1 MFIHY
6 GLYAQLEK
14 GEWVQ
19 LRDTIPVAEYAKLK
33 DSFTADGFDAEKI
46 TDLALEA
53 GMKYITITSKHHDGF
68 CLFNTKETDFNS
80 VSAPSNRD
88 LIKEIYEAC
97 EKKGLGLFLYY
108 SYAADWKHPYFYSRE
123 SGWENARPAYKNPQ
137 PEYQFKNDKDF
148 KKYIQYA
155 HAQIKELLIQYPNIA
170 GIWLDPIMGFYSRPE
185 IFPIEKTY
193 DLIRSM
199 SPHAL
204 ISFKQGANGEED
216 FSAPERNFNA
226 KVGNGI
232 EVAQRVYEK
241 NKNKPKEI
249 CNTLQRHYWG
259 YSKADDGHHKS
270 SNEIIELLND
280 LEKQPANL
288 LLNVGP
294 LPNGAFPEEDI
305 TILKEVGVK
314 INLNRQEKLKKK
326 YPNIVF
332 ILADD
337 LGYGD
342 IQSLNPDGKIP
353 TPNINQIAKNG
364 IIFTDAHSPSSVCT
378 PTRYSILTG
387 RYAWRTRLKKGVL
400 VEYDSPLIE
409 NNRKTMPEILRQKNY
424 QTAAFGKWHLGF
436 EWKTLDGNSP
446 IDQAKINNID
456 YSMELK
462 GGPLD
467 HGFDYFFGMDAPNYP
482 PYTFMENRKLLGE
495 ITKFYENHPYADCRK
510 GTGVENW
517 DLEKILPTIKE
528 KTIHFIKEKTDKNK
542 PFFIY
547 LPLTAPHTPIAPS
560 PKFKGISKL
569 NEYADFVME
578 VDNFVGEIL
587 SNLKE
592 TGQYENTLVVFTSD
606 NGCSPMADFSF
617 LKENGRDPS
626 GIYRGHKADSYDGG
640 HRIPLLIQWPEKI
653 AKGKTINQTVSL
665 ADFYATFASLVD
677 YPIQENEG
685 EDSFDLSPLIFH
697 PDTEKIVREA
707 TVHHSFLG
715 EFSIRKNKWKLILGP
730 GSGGWSFPI
739 KKEDLIG
746 LPLVQLYDMEN
757 DPQEKKNLES
767 DHPEIVSELT
777 NLLNSTKE
785 SGKSTPQAKRPNVI
799 IILSDDQG
807 WGDLSVT
814 GNPFVQ
820 TPRIDQLAN
829 EGVLFNAFY
838 VNPVCSPTR
847 AELLTGKYHSR
858 SGVYGTSAGGER
870 VNLGQKMIGE
880 YFQENGYKTAMFGK
894 WHSGQQFPY
903 HPNSRGFEEFI
914 GYCSGHLGN
923 YFDATIE
930 HNGEPLQSKGY
941 LTDYLTNQAI
951 QYIDKQKENP
961 FFVYLSLN
969 TPHSPMQVPDP
980 WWGKFK
986 DMNAKTLGVEEKY
999 LDHTRA
1005 AYAMMENID
1014 WNMEKLYLYL
1024 KENDLID
1031 NTIIVYFGD
1040 NGPNGPRWNDGLKG
1054 IKGSTYEGGIR
1065 SSLIIH
1071 YPKINDKIEHR
1082 TNQLTSSIDLMPTIL
1097 DLAGIP
1103 FHDPIDGISVKESLL
1118 TNKINNNRYVFQHWG
1133 NRVSVRK
1140 EHFRLDQDN
1149 LLYDLRYDKGETEPL
1164 VNHPIHQEMIQKKN
1178 EWIEQVLKLSPEID
1192 SRPYP
1197 IAGSD
1202 FINTHLPAG
1211 EAKFS
1216 EGIQRSNQYPNDSF
1230 LINWTNSSDSIYW
1243 NAEVLETGNYYA
1255 DIYYN
1260 AEKDEIGTEIELIA
1274 GNQKGLI
1281 SIEKEF
1287 NAQLKGME
1295 NDRFKRI
1302 ESYVKEFIPQRSS
1315 IFQLE
1320 KGEQIIR
1327 LKRKTNSK
1335 GKGIEFKKI
1344 IFYKL

>member
-1 MFIHY
+1 MKRLILFLLLFLTIQNSFAQTPNYLKEYATLYKENPREANLRWFQEAKFGMFIHY

-33 DSFTADGFDAEKI
+33 DSFIADGFDAEKI

-53 GMKYITITSKHHDGF
+53 GMKYITITAKHHDGF
-68 CLFNTKETDFNS
+68 CLFNTKETDFNAI
-80 VSAPSNRD
+80 SAPSNRD

-137 PEYQFKNDKDF
+137 PEYRFKKDKDF
-148 KKYIQYA
+148 KKYIEYA
-155 HAQIKELLIQYPNIA
+155 HAQLKELLIQYPNIA

-226 KVGNGI
+226 KVGNGL

-259 YSKADDGHHKS
+259 YSKADDGHHKT

-294 LPNGAFPEEDI
+294 LPNGAFPQEDI
-305 TILKEVGVK
+305 TILKEVGK
-314 INLNRQEKLKKK
+314 KRSLKS
-326 YPNIVF
+326 
-332 ILADD
+332 DD
-337 LGYGD
+337 
-342 IQSLNPDGKIP
+342 SLRV
-353 TPNINQIAKNG
+353 T
-364 IIFTDAHSPSSVCT
+364 
-378 PTRYSILTG
+378 
-387 RYAWRTRLKKGVL
+387 
-400 VEYDSPLIE
+400 
-409 NNRKTMPEILRQKNY
+409 
-424 QTAAFGKWHLGF
+424 
-436 EWKTLDGNSP
+436 
-446 IDQAKINNID
+446 
-456 YSMELK
+456 ELK
-462 GGPLD
+462 NP
-467 HGFDYFFGMDAPNYP
+467 
-482 PYTFMENRKLLGE
+482 
-495 ITKFYENHPYADCRK
+495 
-510 GTGVENW
+510 
-517 DLEKILPTIKE
+517 
-528 KTIHFIKEKTDKNK
+528 
-542 PFFIY
+542 
-547 LPLTAPHTPIAPS
+547 
-560 PKFKGISKL
+560 
-569 NEYADFVME
+569 
-578 VDNFVGEIL
+578 
-587 SNLKE
+587 
-592 TGQYENTLVVFTSD
+592 
-606 NGCSPMADFSF
+606 
-617 LKENGRDPS
+617 
-626 GIYRGHKADSYDGG
+626 
-640 HRIPLLIQWPEKI
+640 
-653 AKGKTINQTVSL
+653 
-665 ADFYATFASLVD
+665 
-677 YPIQENEG
+677 
-685 EDSFDLSPLIFH
+685 
-697 PDTEKIVREA
+697 
-707 TVHHSFLG
+707 
-715 EFSIRKNKWKLILGP
+715 
-730 GSGGWSFPI
+730 
-739 KKEDLIG
+739 
-746 LPLVQLYDMEN
+746 
-757 DPQEKKNLES
+757 
-767 DHPEIVSELT
+767 
-777 NLLNSTKE
+777 LNSTKE
-785 SGKSTPQAKRPNVI
+785 SGRSTPPVKRPNVI
-799 IILSDDQG
+799 IILTDDQG

-829 EGVLFNAFY
+829 EGVLFNSFY

-880 YFQENGYKTAMFGK
+880 YFQENGYRTGMFGK

-923 YFDATIE
+923 YFDASIE
-930 HNGEPLQSKGY
+930 HNGKPLQSKGY

-999 LDHTRA
+999 LNHTRA

-1014 WNMEKLYLYL
+1014 WNLEKLYRYL
-1024 KENDLID
+1024 KENDLME
-1031 NTIIVYFGD
+1031 NTILVYFGD

-1082 TNQLTSSIDLMPTIL
+1082 TNQLTSAIDLMPTIL

-1118 TNKINNNRYVFQHWG
+1118 TNKINNNRYIFQHWG

-1140 EHFRLDQDN
+1140 EHYRLDQDN
-1149 LLYDLRYDKGETEPL
+1149 LLYDLINDKGETKPL
-1164 VNHPIHQEMIQKKN
+1164 INHPIHQEMIQKKN
-1178 EWIEQVLKLSPEID
+1178 EWIEQVLKLTPEID

-1197 IAGSD
+1197 IAGSN

-1260 AEKDEIGTEIELIA
+1260 AEKDEIGTEIEIIV

-1302 ESYVKEFIPQRSS
+1302 ESYVKDFIPQRSS